1 MVDIYVLECEDGNV
15 YVGKTTRGKKR
26 LQEHIKGKGS
36 EWTKLHKPKK
46 VMAYYTNATD
56 SDERKVT
63 EQMIRKHGAKKVR
76 GAHLT
81 KRKMSKNE
89 VDKLNKDLGFNS
101 TKKATTTKKKSM
113 NKSTKKATST
123 KKKSTTY
130 TCSRCGRQ
138 GHNKTQ
144 CYAKTQVSGKSIST
158 PKKTTKSKPI
168 TKRKPTKTTSKKT
181 TRSKAAT
188 KRKTTKSTSKPAFSS
203 SLLRRGLGKSKN
215 SRRRR

>member
-26 LQEHIKGKGS
+26 LQEHIKGRGA

-46 VMAYYTNATD
+46 VLDYYTNATD

-63 EQMIRKHGAKKVR
+63 EQMIRKHGAKNVR

-89 VDKLNKDLGFNS
+89 VDKLNKDLGFKQS
-101 TKKATTTKKKSM
+101 KKSTTTVKKS
-113 NKSTKKATST
+113 TTT

-138 GHNKTQ
+138 GHNTTQ
-144 CYAKTQVSGKSIST
+144 CYAKTQATGKPISK
-158 PKKTTKSKPI
+158 PKKTT
-168 TKRKPTKTTSKKT
+168 TKRPTT
-181 TRSKAAT
+181 A
-188 KRKTTKSTSKPAFSS
+188 KRKTTKPTSKSSKPAWAKPYKKPSGRPNN
-203 SLLRRGLGKSKN
+203 L
-215 SRRRR
+215 RRRR